1 MNGNIAKFIL
11 LPFKNYHL
19 YLLKTIIMNRENMA
33 ERYSQLLNEHT
44 ILFNQ
49 ISAIKAENLELTQS
63 QINEVRRFEHRQNQI
78 ESEIKQMMSHL

>member
-1 MNGNIAKFIL
+1 
-11 LPFKNYHL
+11 
-19 YLLKTIIMNRENMA
+19 MNRENMA

-63 QINEVRRFEHRQNQI
+63 QINEVKRFEHRQGQI
-78 ESEIKQMMSHL
+78 ESEIKKMMTHL